1 MAAWDQ
7 PIKFEDS
14 PAESFV
20 STPGDSFPSLFEA
33 QPQTLDPSDM
43 MTPPHGSEDATPG
56 PECES
61 PAASDGKKQTK
72 KRKSWGQVLP
82 EPKTNLP
89 PRYVH
94 GPHADQ
100 SPTLAHT
107 RSRKRAKTEDEKEQR
122 RVERVLRN
130 RRAAQSSRERK
141 RLEVEALEIKNK
153 ELEALLNHARQ
164 TNLLLAEE
172 LKKFRR
178 DSGARSSSP
187 FDSFHSSNP
196 VTLSQELFGSH
207 DVLRAS
213 TDSSKPS
220 LVDELINS
228 TQSNVTVNPAS
239 LSPVPETE
247 ETEALEGSVATPAPA
262 VVSSDLTQRPA
273 AMLCDLQCQSEEMP
287 RSWLATQ
294 SPLSQTW
301 TLALHLQMLMITS
314 VVISACQRPLMQ
326 IAMSLRAGFSLPPTQ
341 PIMRTII
348 WLVTRPSSRS
358 TRSTCPSTST
368 TSSTMPPSQTRSRRA
383 TQRIRSS
390 ATASLTLRLK
400 SLQKILTCSPNLARP
415 LMDATMEALR
425 LASEGSETQVGGS
438 EARSAVTRDAHRDTQ
453 TWLAG
458 NPLPSKEVLL
468 TLLWA
473 LRVEER
479 KLIQEGKLPST
490 PTESSTHSPSSTIT
504 YILTTKAPLMKRK
517 ADTMAEDGGEKRL
530 RSC

>member
-1 MAAWDQ
+1 M
-7 PIKFEDS
+7 S
-14 PAESFV
+14 
-20 STPGDSFPSLFEA
+20 
-33 QPQTLDPSDM
+33 TLD
-43 MTPPHGSEDATPG
+43 TCVTGL
-56 PECES
+56 
-61 PAASDGKKQTK
+61 AAYK
-72 KRKSWGQVLP
+72 P
-82 EPKTNLP
+82 
-89 PRYVH
+89 
-94 GPHADQ
+94 
-100 SPTLAHT
+100 
-107 RSRKRAKTEDEKEQR
+107 SRKRAKTEDEKEQR

-141 RLEVEALEIKNK
+141 RLEVEALEKKNK
-153 ELEALLNHARQ
+153 ELEAALNHARQ

-207 DVLRAS
+207 DGLRANAEA
-213 TDSSKPS
+213 KPS

-228 TQSNVTVNPAS
+228 TQQSNVTVNPAS
-239 LSPVPETE
+239 LSPVPETSE
-247 ETEALEGSVATPAPA
+247 NEIREASVATPAP
-262 VVSSDLTQRPA
+262 VDISSDMTQRPA
-273 AMLCDLQCQSEEMP
+273 AMLCDLQCQSEKMP
-287 RSWLATQ
+287 QSWLATQ
-294 SPLSQTW
+294 TPQSQAW

-314 VVISACQRPLMQ
+314 TAVISACQRPLMQ

-341 PIMRTII
+341 SIMRTII

-358 TRSTCPSTST
+358 TRSTSRS
-368 TSSTMPPSQTRSRRA
+368 SSTMSSTTLSPQTRSRR
-383 TQRIRSS
+383 TTLRTRSS

-425 LASEGSETQVGGS
+425 LASEGCETRVGDS
-438 EARSAVTRDAHRDTQ
+438 EAGSAVTRDAHRDTQ

-479 KLIQEGKLPST
+479 KLIRLGKLPSP
-490 PTESSTHSPSSTIT
+490 PTESNTHSPASIT
-504 YILTTKAPLMKRK
+504 YILTTKAPLTKRK
-517 ADTMAEDGGEKRL
+517 AADTMADDGEKRL